1 MSLMNASWFTKLN
14 MFPYLIRNIHITAY
28 NILYTMHSNIY
39 QVSTEKISKDQFI
52 TEATF
57 SDCDYSFFD
66 WCANLPE
73 EEQEQAIDQLV
84 DNLLPKGMFSRN
96 SDEPRTIIYH
106 GGADD
111 WKRQWVERIHK
122 RAEAITPENVT
133 EWIGSTYRLE
143 QELEDPLDIG
153 SRFVTSDYESSDA
166 QKSSE
171 LMKQICTLKPGTKLY
186 IGGIIDYHW

>member
-14 MFPYLIRNIHITAY
+14 MFPYLIRNIHITTY

-73 EEQEQAIDQLV
+73 EERNKPLT
-84 DNLLPKGMFSRN
+84 NLLITFYQKVCFQETVMNHEQLSITEELTIGKDSGWNESIKG
-96 SDEPRTIIYH
+96 
-106 GGADD
+106 
-111 WKRQWVERIHK
+111 
-122 RAEAITPENVT
+122 
-133 EWIGSTYRLE
+133 
-143 QELEDPLDIG
+143 
-153 SRFVTSDYESSDA
+153 
-166 QKSSE
+166 
-171 LMKQICTLKPGTKLY
+171 LKPSHLRM
-186 IGGIIDYHW
+186 

>member
-14 MFPYLIRNIHITAY
+14 MFPYLIRNIHITTY

-111 WKRQWVERIHK
+111 WKRQLATLLRI
-122 RAEAITPENVT
+122 AATLPVWPAGALPWLLLASASVWLITMGV
-133 EWIGSTYRLE
+133 WGGRLARWYGR
-143 QELEDPLDIG
+143 LRPDG
-153 SRFVTSDYESSDA
+153 R
-166 QKSSE
+166 
-171 LMKQICTLKPGTKLY
+171 PG
-186 IGGIIDYHW
+186 